1 MITRSKMQRQLYRG
15 GGIADLYPRTGFL
28 FGGIKRRI
36 RKLIPNELADV
47 AVQAAPFVAPF
58 NPAVAAAMRGIGR
71 FDQRGSMSDAFKQA
85 ALMYGGGQLARGI
98 GGAGFQGNPFTE
110 GGAFRGG
117 LEGFKSGFS
126 SPLSPERTQ
135 GIRDL
140 FKGKDTPSKKSYG
153 DSWQETFSGGNPGG
167 EFANTITRGTTD
179 KISLK
184 GIMDKWQSLP
194 PGMRTAIVGVG
205 SGSLAGLAQWFENQ
219 IPQEPGENMNEYLA
233 RRNAAVGDLML
244 QYLDNTRAYDADWTS
259 KTLEQK
265 KEEIARLNKNQGGR
279 GGYSEGSWEAEWDE
293 IYEDY
298 KLKQIELGK
307 EFVSKEEFID
317 MYRDNNAQGGRIG
330 QMHGTG
336 PAGLPGIPRMAPD
349 GMEFDMRMNG
359 GFQPLGA
366 KEGKD
371 DVPAMLAKNEFVF
384 TADAVRGAGN
394 GDIELG
400 AQRMYDTM
408 KNLEKR
414 MA

>member
-1 MITRSKMQRQLYRG
+1 GTV
-15 GGIADLYPRTGFL
+15 PTG
-28 FGGIKRRI
+28 
-36 RKLIPNELADV
+36 D
-47 AVQAAPFVAPF
+47 
-58 NPAVAAAMRGIGR
+58 
-71 FDQRGSMSDAFKQA
+71 
-85 ALMYGGGQLARGI
+85 
-98 GGAGFQGNPFTE
+98 
-110 GGAFRGG
+110 
-117 LEGFKSGFS
+117 
-126 SPLSPERTQ
+126 PL
-135 GIRDL
+135 
-140 FKGKDTPSKKSYG
+140 
-153 DSWQETFSGGNPGG
+153 
-167 EFANTITRGTTD
+167 
-179 KISLK
+179 SLK

-219 IPQEPGENMNEYLA
+219 IPQEQGESMEAYIA

-244 QYLDNTRAYDADWTS
+244 QYLDNTRAYDAEWTS

-265 KEEIARLNKNQGGR
+265 KEEIARLNKN
-279 GGYSEGSWEAEWDE
+279 
-293 IYEDY
+293 
-298 KLKQIELGK
+298 
-307 EFVSKEEFID
+307 
-317 MYRDNNAQGGRIG
+317 QGGRIG

-349 GMEFDMRMNG
+349 GMEYDMRMNG

-384 TADAVRGAGN
+384 TADAVRGAGG

-408 KNLEKR
+408 RNLEKR